1 MKKQLTAMTTTLLL
15 TGTLP
20 FTVEAEEITKT
31 EENTTIENSESVIGE
46 AQEQVI
52 ISSVTEIV
60 EYDENQQFVAKTII
74 EEGKPMLPSF
84 QSRVVVNEGVSII
97 IN

>member
-20 FTVEAEEITKT
+20 FTVEAEEIFKT

-46 AQEQVI
+46 A
-52 ISSVTEIV
+52 
-60 EYDENQQFVAKTII
+60 
-74 EEGKPMLPSF
+74 
-84 QSRVVVNEGVSII
+84 
-97 IN
+97 